1 MTYKIKIFISW
12 VIAVLFLSSCAGL
25 QFKYAALNY
34 AGHVDGIYNSTHTVK
49 IDTLNEFQF
58 RNKIRNDFQF
68 RFDYAQ
74 YALSQPRSF
83 DWNNRL
89 LGFRYNRFNR
99 WGSFYNYNYYWSRT
113 QMWHDWAWGYPYTW
127 NDPFWNNSWY
137 YGYSYNN
144 YWNRYNPYL
153 GYNSHY
159 YPNYYY
165 RERTNRNVAYINGR
179 RGSSNVT
186 GNRTNVGRRLP
197 RTATAGNTL
206 SVDEI
211 ADDIRVRVNKR
222 RIINNNDDDKTI
234 RSNPRIYLR
243 PESGSNGRRGWSR
256 ENVPVKPVKP
266 IITPPSQPRQIR
278 GGQRSSG
285 VQQSISRG
293 STSGQRGGGTVR
305 QRN

>member
-99 WGSFYNYNYYWSRT
+99 WGSFYNKCGMT
-113 QMWHDWAWGYPYTW
+113 G
-127 NDPFWNNSWY
+127 
-137 YGYSYNN
+137 
-144 YWNRYNPYL
+144 L
-153 GYNSHY
+153 GD
-159 YPNYYY
+159 
-165 RERTNRNVAYINGR
+165 
-179 RGSSNVT
+179 
-186 GNRTNVGRRLP
+186 
-197 RTATAGNTL
+197 TL
-206 SVDEI
+206 I
-211 ADDIRVRVNKR
+211 LGMTHFG
-222 RIINNNDDDKTI
+222 IIHGTMVI
-234 RSNPRIYLR
+234 VI
-243 PESGSNGRRGWSR
+243 
-256 ENVPVKPVKP
+256 
-266 IITPPSQPRQIR
+266 IITGID
-278 GGQRSSG
+278 
-285 VQQSISRG
+285 I
-293 STSGQRGGGTVR
+293 TLI
-305 QRN
+305 